1 MEFKNKFLQRFLPA
15 HMEMEEIRKSQF
27 FGLCA
32 AVSIPTLL
40 GVAIVDY
47 IEEDWI
53 ELGIDIFIILIISF
67 CLFNMIRNKA
77 DKVITVYRIH
87 LSP

>member
-15 HMEMEEIRKSQF
+15 HMEMEEIRKRQF

-53 ELGIDIFIILIISF
+53 ELGIDIFIILIISL